1 MSDLRYLGKT
11 AKPNSTDLGMTVMLN
26 LTKKKK
32 IIIYFNCYEREK
44 KYKQLKTQLE
54 ENKNKNKINITIYNK
69 TSRFT
74 LISLSLDSR

>member
-1 MSDLRYLGKT
+1 MKE
-11 AKPNSTDLGMTVMLN
+11 K
-26 LTKKKK
+26 
-32 IIIYFNCYEREK
+32 K

-54 ENKNKNKINITIYNK
+54 ENKIKNKINITIYNK